1 MILRLLII
9 SIFLIVNLNAQDD
22 IEKKIQ
28 KTSTK
33 LNSFNKSYAQINK
46 KMAKVAEAILKQ
58 KEQLYK
64 QSKYLDELKEKLKA
78 KENDYRKNKKKLK
91 ALSSSQAKLLQK
103 QQKIE
108 ENLLFFISKS
118 ISLSLLL
125 EDASTKTADNLIEE
139 EVLKSMLEDFKQKA
153 KKLNEDFFLNA
164 KNIDELSKR
173 VQVLKDAILEI
184 EHRRAKIKKVHEQNK
199 KALAKLNKD
208 REKYKKALKNLLRK
222 QDTLKKTL
230 AGLNIIKIDK
240 KKREKEKREREL
252 AFKRKQ
258 QMQKKEYKQIN
269 SRTISSKN
277 LPKVKRYAD
286 SYQAVKT
293 RPYRGPKTIAP
304 LKDYIITK
312 KYGTYTDPIYGI
324 KIFNESISLKPKRKN
339 AKVRNVFNGKVIYAD
354 KTAVLNNIVIVENR
368 GGIHTIYANLSK
380 IAPNIKKGFRIRK
393 GYVIGRVEDELV
405 FEVTQKSYHINP
417 IRLFK

>member
-1 MILRLLII
+1 M
-9 SIFLIVNLNAQDD
+9 SLNAQDN
-22 IEKKIQ
+22 IEKKI
-28 KTSTK
+28 KTTNTK
-33 LNSFNKSYAQINK
+33 LDQFSKSYAQLNK

-64 QSKYLDELKEKLKA
+64 QNIYLDELKEQLKLK
-78 KENDYRKNKKKLK
+78 ESDYKQNQKKLK
-91 ALSSSQAKLLQK
+91 KLGTTQAKLLEN
-103 QQKIE
+103 QQQTE

-125 EDASTKTADNLIEE
+125 EDNNTKSVNTLIES
-139 EVLKSMLEDFKQKA
+139 EVLKGMLSKYKKAA
-153 KKLNEDFFLNA
+153 KKLNDDFFINA
-164 KNIDELSKR
+164 KNIDDLGKK
-173 VQVLKDAILEI
+173 VKVIKDAILEI
-184 EHRRAKIKKVHEQNK
+184 ENKRAKIKKLQLNNK
-199 KALAKLNKD
+199 RALIKLNMD
-208 REKYKKALKNLLRK
+208 REKYKKALKKLLRK

-230 AGLNIIKIDK
+230 AGLNIIRIDEQK
-240 KKREKEKREREL
+240 RAREKKAREL
-252 AFKRKQ
+252 AFKKKK
-258 QMQKKEYKQIN
+258 QMQKREYKNLN
-269 SRTISSKN
+269 SKKYITSKN

-293 RPYRGPKTIAP
+293 KPYRGPKTIAP
-304 LKDYIITK
+304 LKEYTITK

-339 AKVRNVFNGKVIYAD
+339 VKVRNVFNGKVIYAD

-380 IAPNIKKGFRIRK
+380 IAPNIKKGFKIKK
-393 GYVIGRVEDELV
+393 GYVIGRVKDELV

-417 IRLFK
+417 IRLFKFR